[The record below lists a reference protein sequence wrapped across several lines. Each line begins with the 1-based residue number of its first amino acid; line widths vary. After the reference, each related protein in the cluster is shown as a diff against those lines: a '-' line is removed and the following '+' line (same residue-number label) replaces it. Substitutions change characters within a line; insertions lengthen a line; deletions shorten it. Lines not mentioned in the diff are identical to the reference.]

1 MGDTYSIG
9 KFRFETY
16 REYQEALDD
25 VEKIR
30 YISENTDINEPGM
43 AQRLYTL
50 IRQGKINFKSVIG
63 TDYMLYLSD
72 IMMEDAAEQANE
84 KRKKAKKVQKDR
96 KEAGAATKTRTAK
109 EKKEEKEAGWTITIK
124 PIKLSARQIVGALCM
139 VGAVI
144 SFLVFACSEY
154 RDRQKTKEL
163 EELKEEQQMA
173 LVAEWVSD
181 RFGEKLEEARQVEE
195 EPIVAESQIVENVVH
210 TTEQQIVPAET
221 EVAETEP
228 QILPE
233 YQDMY
238 QRNPDFVGWLSI
250 GGTQIDYPVMQSG
263 VEEPDYYLHYN
274 YDGQEDINGSIML
287 DARNN
292 YLTPDNNLI
301 LYGHNMKSGMMFG
314 TLKQYLDRSY
324 WEEHQILTFNTLYE
338 RSQYQIV
345 AVCLTQVAYQDESG
359 IRYYDFIN
367 AQNEAEF
374 QEYVAMINACNVF
387 QQPVELTYGDQLLTL
402 STCNSYAEDGR
413 LFLIAKKCS

>member
-9 KFRFETY
+9 KFRFNTY
-16 REYQEALDD
+16 QEYREALDD

-50 IRQGKINFKSVIG
+50 VRQGKISFKSVIG
-63 TDYMLYLSD
+63 TDYMLYLSE
-72 IMMEDAAEQANE
+72 IMKEDAAQQNKKKE
-84 KRKKAKKVQKDR
+84 KKAKKVQKD
-96 KEAGAATKTRTAK
+96 
-109 EKKEEKEAGWTITIK
+109 KKEDGWTITIK

-163 EELKEEQQMA
+163 EELKEDQQMA
-173 LVAEWVSD
+173 LVAGWVSD
-181 RFGEKLEEARQVEE
+181 RFGEKLEEARQLEE
-195 EPIVAESQIVENVVH
+195 EPIVAESQVVENVVY
-210 TTEQQIVPAET
+210 TTEQQIIPAET
-221 EVAETEP
+221 EAAEVEP

-233 YQDMY
+233 YQEMY

-263 VEEPDYYLHYN
+263 IEESEYYLHYN
-274 YDGQEDINGSIML
+274 FDRQEDINGSIML
-287 DARNN
+287 DARND
-292 YLTPDNNLI
+292 YLTPDSNLI

-314 TLKQYLDRSY
+314 TLKKYLDRSY
-324 WEEHQILTFNTLYE
+324 WEEHQMITFNTLYE

-345 AVCLTQVAYQDESG
+345 AVCLTQVAYQDEG
-359 IRYYDFIN
+359 GVRYYDFLN

-374 QEYVAMINACNVF
+374 QEYVAMLNECNVL
-387 QQPVELTYGDQLLTL
+387 QEPVELTYGDQLLTL